1 MDNIAFK
8 IQLGVILPKMEEK
21 ISNSTLEIFDEL
33 VGFVKS
39 GEVDG
44 GEINIQ
50 EIREIL
56 IKDFEI
62 FLDKKIIP
70 KSEKL
75 KNNNDNSASD
85 EVQETDAVEEEA

>member
-1 MDNIAFK
+1 SMDNIAFK

-44 GEINIQ
+44 EEVNVA

-75 KNNNDNSASD
+75 KSNNNSVSD
-85 EVQETDAVEEEA
+85 EAEEVNAAEEV